1 MNVNKEPAS
10 KKNKNIISMKNNS
23 SKIEKNDIISVESK
37 IMTRTT
43 RYRIN
48 EKIAIDK
55 KIKACNN
62 QPIQIKMEKGNNLRV
77 YCRAVAFE
85 RVRGIIEKILGT
97 NYTINQAKTKD
108 KTDKIVSEVL
118 RVAQKESR
126 RNEAIFTI
134 NIFRTKSSFLINGPH
149 VQQFLPELFPVLQSW
164 ATENTVD
171 IKDEKLKN
179 VLSKMR
185 IVQTPII
192 KSKQK
197 QETTP
202 EIQKQKTEGEEL
214 DFVIHTGNNEERQK
228 VEEGNSTQVLPAQ
241 INELEI
247 NGNSNTKDLIN
258 KQADN
263 NKTED
268 IAIENMH
275 HNKKPSNESKTT
287 TRTESKTD
295 KKEESNYKETTSK
308 NEIGKG
314 KDRQRTARRNK
325 IYREWGKNPFKTVHI
340 RKLKKV
346 QEKI

>member
-10 KKNKNIISMKNNS
+10 KKNKNIISMTNKS
-23 SKIEKNDIISVESK
+23 SKIEKDDIISVESR

-55 KIKACNN
+55 KFKACNN

-149 VQQFLPELFPVLQSW
+149 FQQFLPELFPVLQS
-164 ATENTVD
+164 
-171 IKDEKLKN
+171 
-179 VLSKMR
+179 
-185 IVQTPII
+185 
-192 KSKQK
+192 
-197 QETTP
+197 
-202 EIQKQKTEGEEL
+202 
-214 DFVIHTGNNEERQK
+214 
-228 VEEGNSTQVLPAQ
+228 
-241 INELEI
+241 
-247 NGNSNTKDLIN
+247 
-258 KQADN
+258 
-263 NKTED
+263 
-268 IAIENMH
+268 
-275 HNKKPSNESKTT
+275 
-287 TRTESKTD
+287 
-295 KKEESNYKETTSK
+295 
-308 NEIGKG
+308 
-314 KDRQRTARRNK
+314 
-325 IYREWGKNPFKTVHI
+325 
-340 RKLKKV
+340 
-346 QEKI
+346 